1 MLKQQTI
8 NNMKTIQSIVL
19 SVMLL
24 GGLSFSTCSKANA
37 AENPEHV
44 KVKAISTE
52 IREKVNFPA
61 ELADQGLNEKVVV
74 EFQVSSEKK
83 VKVLSVETKNEY
95 LKTYVKKQMEC
106 MELENF
112 QGFEGKT
119 MQISLFF
126 AN

>member
-1 MLKQQTI
+1 
-8 NNMKTIQSIVL
+8 MKTIQSIVL

-24 GGLSFSTCSKANA
+24 GGLSFSTCSKAHA
-37 AENPEHV
+37 SGNPEYV

-52 IREKVNFPA
+52 IREKINFPV

-74 EFQVSSEKK
+74 EFQVSAEKK
-83 VKVLSVETKNEY
+83 VKVVSVETKNEF
-95 LKTYVKKQMEC
+95 LKTYVKNQMET
-106 MELENF
+106 MELENY